1 MDYCLLIAKVTG
13 DAKISYK
20 YQEINYEDLKLIY
33 LYLDAS
39 ISVPVRLKKDFS
51 SSHKKQYDNFIKE
64 TFTSTDRNIS
74 DYEIKTSE
82 DVEDSLMSGGRTR
95 PTLNTL
101 LGASVGDKF
110 ELVDSGTI
118 CFYTIQKSETSE
130 TISIYNKIKDKL
142 QTPSKTV
149 SLQLN
154 AHFYSG
160 LNKYSNKKGYDSR
173 TVEIY

>member
-1 MDYCLLIAKVTG
+1 M
-13 DAKISYK
+13 
-20 YQEINYEDLKLIY
+20 
-33 LYLDAS
+33 
-39 ISVPVRLKKDFS
+39 
-51 SSHKKQYDNFIKE
+51 
-64 TFTSTDRNIS
+64 
-74 DYEIKTSE
+74 TSE
-82 DVEDSLMSGGRTR
+82 DVEDSLMSGGITR

-118 CFYTIQKSETSE
+118 CNYKINQKSETSE
-130 TISIYNKIKDKL
+130 IISIYSNIKDKL

-154 AHFYSG
+154 AHFNSG
-160 LNKYSNKKGYDSR
+160 LNKFSDKKGYDSR